1 MTVARYTGTG
11 SAQADDDMQAEGNAL
26 AVKGHITGQVLAQP
40 ATPFAVLN
48 GSVLCIIGALST
60 DLEVAVAEGDAVKC
74 HAV

>member
-1 MTVARYTGTG
+1 M
-11 SAQADDDMQAEGNAL
+11 
-26 AVKGHITGQVLAQP
+26 KGHITGQVLAQP